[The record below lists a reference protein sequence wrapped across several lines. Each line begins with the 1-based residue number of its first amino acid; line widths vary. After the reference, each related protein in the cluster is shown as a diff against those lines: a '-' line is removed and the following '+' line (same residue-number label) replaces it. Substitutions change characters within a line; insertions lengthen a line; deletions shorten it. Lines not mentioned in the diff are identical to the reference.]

1 MRTGRMQILSLALAM
16 LASPAVLHG
25 QQPRTGEPG
34 PRTIRVVGT
43 GEARAAPDEA
53 YLDFGVETTAPTAQA
68 AAEQNARAMEQV
80 IRALTSAGIPR
91 RDIETR
97 NFSVFPDYAP
107 PRPGTEE
114 PTVRGYRVTNVVTAR
129 TERIA
134 QVGSLVDAALR
145 AGANRV
151 HGVRF
156 AIRDPGPVRAEAIR
170 NAVAKGRADAAAIA
184 GALGVRL
191 GPVLDASTAGGA
203 PPVFAKLEM
212 AQARDFAGGGASTPI
227 ESGEQTVT
235 ASVTLVYL
243 IEG

>member
-1 MRTGRMQILSLALAM
+1 MKILSLAMAM
-16 LASPAVLHG
+16 LASPAVVHG
-25 QQPRTGEPG
+25 QQPRPAESG
-34 PRTIRVVGT
+34 PRTIRVAGT
-43 GEARAAPDEA
+43 GEARATPDEA
-53 YLDFGVETTAPTAQA
+53 HLDFGVETSAPTAQA

-107 PRPGTEE
+107 PRPGTDE
-114 PTVRGYRVTNVVTAR
+114 PTVRGYRVTNLVTAR

-156 AIRDPGPVRAEAIR
+156 GLRDAEAVRAEAIR
-170 NAVAKGRADAAAIA
+170 NAVAKARADAAAIA

-191 GPVLDASTAGGA
+191 GAVLDASTAGGA
-203 PPVFAKLEM
+203 PPVFARVEM
-212 AQARDFAGGGASTPI
+212 AQARDFAGGAASTPI
-227 ESGEQTVT
+227 ESGEQTVSAT
-235 ASVTLVYL
+235 VTLVYL
-243 IEG
+243 VEG